1 MKNFINEFKAFI
13 SKGNVIDLAVGVIIG
28 GAFSKIVSSLVNDIV
43 TPVLGLA
50 LGKVNFTDLKF
61 VIKPA
66 EGDLLESAIN
76 YGTFIQNVIDFVI
89 MAFII
94 FIFIKL
100 LTKLKKT
107 KEPEVEKPAE
117 PTLTKDQELLTKI
130 YEQLEKMNKTN

>member
-43 TPVLGLA
+43 TPILGLA

-61 VIKPA
+61 VIKEA
-66 EGDLLESAIN
+66 NGDLLESSIN
-76 YGTFIQNVIDFVI
+76 YGTFIQNVIDFII

-100 LTKLKKT
+100 LAKLKKEK
-107 KEPEVEKPAE
+107 KEE
-117 PTLTKDQELLTKI
+117 PKVDTTPKLTKDQELLTKI
-130 YEQLEKMNKTN
+130 YEQLEKMNNNK

>member
-43 TPVLGLA
+43 TPILGLA

-61 VIKPA
+61 VIKEA
-66 EGDLLESAIN
+66 NGDLLESSIN

-100 LTKLKKT
+100 FAKLKKEK
-107 KEPEVEKPAE
+107 KEE
-117 PTLTKDQELLTKI
+117 PKVDTTPKLTKDQELLTKI
-130 YEQLEKMNKTN
+130 YEQLEKMNSNK